1 MKTVPDPEACSD
13 APDHAGPSADAA
25 PVIPLRSTPTPS
37 SPLVIA
43 VASGKGGVGKTNIS
57 ANLAVALGSRGVR
70 VLAVD
75 ADLGLANLD
84 IVMGLA
90 PTHTSADLVRG
101 DVEIE
106 DVLLAGPPNVWL
118 LPGSSGTYDLANLSD
133 VPRRDLMSAIDTLD
147 ERFDAVVIDTG
158 AGLGHNAVS
167 FTSAAQDIVLVV
179 TPEPTSV
186 ADAYGTLKALSSR
199 YAVRRVKVLASLVT
213 SDNEG
218 PQVFERLTT
227 LCERSLDVHLEYLGA
242 VPFDPC
248 VGRAVMRGEPVS
260 VAYPSSDVAT
270 AFDDVAERL
279 LASSE
284 RDDREGALR
293 IFWRRLLRQGGAR
306 R

>member
-1 MKTVPDPEACSD
+1 MKTVSDPDSPSD
-13 APDHAGPSADAA
+13 VSGPPGASTDDAS
-25 PVIPLRSTPTPS
+25 VIPLRATTAPS
-37 SPLVIA
+37 SPRVVA
-43 VASGKGGVGKTNIS
+43 VASGKGGVGKTNIA
-57 ANLAVALGSRGVR
+57 ANLAVALGRQGVR

-106 DVLLAGPPNVWL
+106 DVLLPGPTNVWL
-118 LPGSSGTYDLANLSD
+118 LPGSSGAYDLANLSD

-158 AGLGHNAVS
+158 AGIGHNTVS
-167 FTSAAQDIVLVV
+167 FASAAQDIVLVV

-186 ADAYGTLKALSSR
+186 ADAYGLLKALSSH
-199 YAVRRVKVLASLVT
+199 YAVRRAKVLASLVT
-213 SDNEG
+213 SSSEG

-227 LCERSLDVHLEYLGA
+227 LCERFLDVHLEYLGA

-260 VAYPSSDVAT
+260 VAYPSSEVAT
-270 AFDDVAERL
+270 AFDEIADRF

-284 RDDREGALR
+284 RDDREGTLR